1 MWLKTIG
8 ILCALFSCVLT
19 THANAGKGTASAY
32 GLQELVDLNEKN
44 WEAMLKDEWLVEF
57 FAPWCPACRNLQPA
71 WERLAGAAGSLGVH
85 VGKVDVTTSPSLSGR
100 FLVTAL
106 PTIYHVK
113 DGIFRQYKGS
123 RDVEAFQL
131 FLKER
136 QWEKLEPVSNWKQPD
151 SIQMSILSQLFKLSH
166 LLKEINSK
174 LYEDYGIPSWGCYA
188 LFTIATIFLSA
199 SLGLM
204 MICIIDLFYPP
215 KKHPRQSF
223 SESKEKVEDIPNDEI
238 EDDEEQGDDEEEKKH
253 DNADD
258 EEEEKKDDD
267 EEETSEGEK
276 NSASEDS
283 DEEDDEGTETVES
296 DKAEQPK
303 TDEAGKSSPR
313 ELRKRKPRKAD

>member
-8 ILCALFSCVLT
+8 ILCAFCCVFT
-19 THANAGKGTASAY
+19 TINANAGTASAY
-32 GLQELVDLNEKN
+32 NLQELVDLNEGN
-44 WEAMLKDEWLVEF
+44 WEAMLTDEWLVEF

-71 WERLAGAAGSLGVH
+71 WERLAGVGGSLGVH
-85 VGKVDVTTSPSLSGR
+85 IGKVDVTTSPSLSGR

-136 QWEKLEPVSNWKQPD
+136 QWEKIEPVSNWKQPD
-151 SIQMSILSQLFKLSH
+151 SIQMSVLSQLFKLSH
-166 LLKEINSK
+166 VLKEINTK
-174 LYEDYGIPSWGCYA
+174 LYEEYGIPSWGCYA

-199 SLGLM
+199 SLGLLL
-204 MICIIDLFYPP
+204 ICVIDFIYPP
-215 KKHPRQSF
+215 KKHHRQSF

-238 EDDEEQGDDEEEKKH
+238 EDDEEEEKEDEEEDKEESTKK
-253 DNADD
+253 ND
-258 EEEEKKDDD
+258 EDDD
-267 EEETSEGEK
+267 TSEDEK
-276 NSASEDS
+276 NSHSEDS
-283 DEEDDEGTETVES
+283 DDDEGTETVES

-303 TDEAGKSSPR
+303 TEEAEDTGKSSPR